1 MNSKKKIFDIVSAE
15 DLLNRLSLR
24 EALRICADVMTEDEL
39 AMLIAMPEQ
48 KAECKTEA
56 IKQLSHH
63 PRPAITYA
71 HIGEPNDE
79 VSVAQAIT
87 KEFAYQKRKEAI
99 EKRIE
104 ELNKDGKCL
113 VKMPEH
119 IRYKP
124 IKKTPAP
131 AEEPVEDIS
140 LPDKEV
146 QKPVEVK
153 KELIR
158 TKENSGH
165 KAILALADE
174 LLYYDKEFTLQMVMD
189 GEINGKKYTRSTA
202 SGAIRE
208 IQYKVDKSRKHSS
221 MIWYKVKPE
230 FLKKKPV
237 EEVKPEPKPEV
248 KPEPK
253 PEVKPEIKP
262 EPKPEVKE
270 IPKPEV
276 KPEVKEV
283 PKPAPKPEIKVKEVV
298 ISKKPVVAC
307 QDLYHTPNLLDC
319 VLKELYRRMMAC
331 EDPAMGQYDVKELLY
346 KEYGAKLE
354 EKYDLG
360 PNQTHLMTA
369 GHALMDYM
377 ATHTEYVRK
386 NMNGTYVARHATIK
400 QLARARGWK

>member
-39 AMLIAMPEQ
+39 AMLISMPEQ
-48 KAECKTEA
+48 RTECRNEA
-56 IKQLSHH
+56 IKQLSHQ
-63 PRPAITYA
+63 PRPAITYV
-71 HIGEPNDE
+71 HI
-79 VSVAQAIT
+79 
-87 KEFAYQKRKEAI
+87 K
-99 EKRIE
+99 
-104 ELNKDGKCL
+104 NKPDAEMSKA
-113 VKMPEH
+113 
-119 IRYKP
+119 
-124 IKKTPAP
+124 PAP
-131 AEEPVEDIS
+131 AEESAEDIS
-140 LPDKEV
+140 LPDKKV

-189 GEINGKKYTRSTA
+189 GEINGKKYTKSTA
-202 SGAIRE
+202 NGAVRE
-208 IQYKVDKSRKHSS
+208 IQFKVDKSRKHSS

-237 EEVKPEPKPEV
+237 EEIKPEPKPEVKPEV

-253 PEVKPEIKP
+253 PEVEEIPKPEVKPEVKEIPKP

-270 IPKPEV
+270 IPKPEP
-276 KPEVKEV
+276 KPEVKVE
-283 PKPAPKPEIKVKEVV
+283 KKKEIV
-298 ISKKPVVAC
+298 ISKKPAIAC
-307 QDLYHTPNLLDC
+307 QNLYHTPNLLDC
-319 VLKELYRRMMAC
+319 ILEELYRRMVKC
-331 EDPAMGQYDVKELLY
+331 EDAMGQYDIKELLY
-346 KEYGAKLE
+346 KNFGTKLE
-354 EKYDLG
+354 EKFDLG

-369 GHALMDYM
+369 GRALMDYM
-377 ATHTEYVRK
+377 ATHSEYVRK
-386 NMNGTYVARHATIK
+386 NVNGTYIARHSTIK